1 MRALNAESVTL
12 LSAGQVIT
20 CVLDSLKELIENALD
35 AGAKTVQVK
44 IEDLG
49 LRSVTVTDDGSGI
62 TKEGREK
69 CALAHTT
76 SKIASFE
83 ELSHDLATFGFR
95 GEALHSLCATG
106 DVTIITRCKD
116 EETAERIS
124 FDHSGNPV
132 KRERVPGRFGTSV
145 TVLNLLSNFPVRV
158 REERVHFSAENLR
171 SFLSRYFLAAPT
183 VRFVIDAAPHLS
195 MTRPPLNSIMQAVS
209 YEFGPQVAASLAEKQ
224 VEGYNGDVRIR
235 VKGVV
240 PSPTCDWKTAS
251 TSRMQTKQL
260 ILVNGR
266 PVRNSTIEKKVNEA
280 CWRRFG
286 SMPRRMPRFVLSID
300 FFRENQICS
309 SMIDINVDPLKSHVI
324 FSDTTVVGKL
334 VDRIMSFEQ
343 QEVRFKRLDSWPSK
357 KLSVSTPELDIAS
370 FGTGCEWKDA
380 GRLEDGR
387 SLFSVRDYQNKY
399 HLIAIKTKNLFE
411 QFGVTASEISRAE
424 QAEMVVNY
432 WDQIMELHKSQPRVF
447 HMLQLD

>member
-35 AGAKTVQVK
+35 AGAKTVKVK

-49 LRSVTVTDDGSGI
+49 LKTVVVTDDGCGI
-62 TKEGREK
+62 TRDGREK

-83 ELSHDLATFGFR
+83 ELTQDLVTFGFR

-106 DVTIITRCKD
+106 DVSLITRCKD
-116 EETAERIS
+116 EEHAERIV

-132 KRERVPGRFGTSV
+132 KTEKVAAPVGTSV
-145 TVLNLLSNFPVRV
+145 TVQNLLSNFPVRV
-158 REERVHFSAENLR
+158 REERVHFSVENLR
-171 SFLSRYFLAAPT
+171 SFLSKYFLGAPT

-195 MTRPPLNSIMQAVS
+195 MTRPPLNTLTQAVS
-209 YEFGPQVAASLAEKQ
+209 YEFGPQVAAALTEKQ
-224 VEGYNGDVRIR
+224 TEGYNGDVRIR
-235 VKGVV
+235 VKGLV
-240 PSPTCDWKTAS
+240 PSATCDWKTAS

-280 CWRRFG
+280 CWKRFG
-286 SMPRRMPRFVLSID
+286 SLPRRMPRFVLCID
-300 FFRENQICS
+300 FFRENQMCS
-309 SMIDINVDPLKSHVI
+309 SMIDVNVDPLKSHVI

-334 VDRIMSFEQ
+334 VDKIMTFEQ
-343 QEVRFKRLDSWPSK
+343 QEVRFKRLEDWPSK
-357 KLSVSTPELDIAS
+357 KISISKPDVDIAM
-370 FGTGCEWKDA
+370 FGTGCQWKDA
-380 GRLEDGR
+380 GMLENGM
-387 SLFSVRDYQNKY
+387 SLFSVKDYQNKY
-399 HLIAIKTKNLFE
+399 HLIAIDIGDAFQ
-411 QFGVTASEISRAE
+411 QFGVTSAEIGRTD
-424 QAEMVVNY
+424 QAELVVMY
-432 WDQIMELHKSQPRVF
+432 WDQFMELHNANRRIF
-447 HMLQLD
+447 HIMQLD